1 MDIRLLNE
9 KTREELQ
16 NLEQKMSLAESAQD
30 IWYIMDRIAKALPN
44 NLELGEYIRSISRTE
59 LKKTL
64 DENRKSSNSGNTN

>member
-9 KTREELQ
+9 RTREELQ